1 MLQVAVSPYNVA
13 LAVPC
18 VLAVV
23 WTLTRLRLE
32 YRLGKNPGV
41 KAPVL
46 ANNPFSA
53 IYIFWEAAYM
63 HSTNRLL
70 VYFDTLF
77 TRFAT
82 PSSACPH
89 AVELPF
95 VARRI
100 ILTREPEH
108 VKTVLTSK
116 FARFGKGA
124 LFHDSWSPF
133 LGDSIFT
140 TDGALWQRSRAL
152 IRPMFT
158 RERVRDLDIFDRWAA
173 RLVAR
178 LPAESGRTVDV
189 CDLFYR
195 MTLDV
200 TTDFLL
206 GEPVGAL
213 DNPDSAFTRAF
224 TEVQRMQMMLTILH
238 PFSWLIP
245 KRKYTDG
252 IKLIERFMD
261 PYIKATLRL
270 SPDELHKLSKS
281 DREFTFLH
289 NIALLSR
296 DPKVI
301 RDQIM
306 AVLLAGRDTTA
317 STLAWSV
324 YELANYPRVWA
335 KLRAHVLDTVGPH
348 ATPTYEHLKALT
360 YLTHTLN
367 ETLRLWPAVPYN
379 LRSCVESSTLQGQ
392 PGHPDIATLP
402 GDIIIYSTIAM
413 HRRRDLYPPASEN
426 FADPAVFS
434 PERWE
439 HWTPRPWHYLP
450 FNGGPRICIGQNFAM
465 TEMAFTLVRL
475 LQRFE
480 RVEYRGDWSA
490 QYHKADIV
498 GCPGQGVPVAFYEP
512 AT

>member
-1 MLQVAVSPYNVA
+1 MLQVAVNPYQVA

-18 VLAVV
+18 ALAVV
-23 WTLTRLRLE
+23 WVLLRLQLE
-32 YRLGKNPGV
+32 YRLRKNPGI

-53 IYIFWEAAYM
+53 IYFFWEAAYM
-63 HSTNRLL
+63 QATNRLL
-70 VYFDTLF
+70 DYYNGIF

-82 PSSACPH
+82 AQSPH
-89 AVELPF
+89 VVELPF
-95 VARRI
+95 LTRRI
-100 ILTREPEH
+100 ILTRDPEH

-116 FARFGKGA
+116 FTQYGKGT

-140 TDGALWQRSRAL
+140 TDGHMWQKSRSL

-158 RERVRDLDIFDRWAA
+158 RERIRDLEIFDHWAR
-173 RLVAR
+173 RLIGK
-178 LPAESGRTVDV
+178 LPPQGRTVDI

-206 GEPVGAL
+206 GQDVGAL
-213 DNPDSAFTRAF
+213 DNPNGDFTRAF
-224 TEVQRMQMMLTILH
+224 TEVQRKQMILTILH
-238 PFSWLIP
+238 PFRWLIP
-245 KRKYTDG
+245 QKSYSDG
-252 IKLIERFMD
+252 IKVIERFMD
-261 PYIKATLRL
+261 PYIQSTLRL
-270 SPDELHKLSKS
+270 SPDELEKLSKS
-281 DREFTFLH
+281 DKGFTFLH
-289 NIALLSR
+289 NIALFSR

-317 STLAWSV
+317 STLAWSI
-324 YELANYPRVWA
+324 YELANYPRGWA
-335 KLRAHVLDTVGPH
+335 KLRAQVLEHVGPSRM
-348 ATPTYEHLKALT
+348 PSYDDLKNLT

-367 ETLRLWPAVPYN
+367 ETLRLYPAVPYN

-392 PGHPDIATLP
+392 LGQPDIAALP
-402 GDIIIYSTIAM
+402 NDIIIYSTLAM
-413 HRRRDLYPPASEN
+413 QRRKDLYPPVSDS

-450 FNGGPRICIGQNFAM
+450 FNGGPRICIGQNFAL

-475 LQRFE
+475 LQKYE
-480 RVEYRGDWSA
+480 RVEYRGNWSA
-490 QYHKADIV
+490 QFHKAEIV
-498 GCPGQGVPVAFYEP
+498 GCPGHGVPVAFYEP
-512 AT
+512 KT